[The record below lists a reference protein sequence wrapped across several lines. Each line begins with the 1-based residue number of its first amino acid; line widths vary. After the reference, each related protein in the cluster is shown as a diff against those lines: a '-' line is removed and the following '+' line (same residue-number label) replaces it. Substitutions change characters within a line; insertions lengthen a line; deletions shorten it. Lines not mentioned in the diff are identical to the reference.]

1 MNSFIKEKLINDN
14 LAKKSLKSS
23 LKSDNDFWND
33 CLIDSD
39 TEYKKSKL
47 LKLQNSSQS
56 TNKVQSISN
65 NNSKVKINNLKKTMS
80 RSTTFSKDVFKI
92 FIEKYP
98 QINQVLKE
106 KKMEINKRRKAQER
120 CISLYNYSFQQN
132 DYINSIYNENLKK
145 KNQEELDKCTGKPKI
160 NKINKKI
167 IDSINS
173 LGKNIY
179 EREKVRKKYKTR
191 HLSKKYDK
199 YDNNPEL
206 KEYTFRPNLLN
217 NNIEKLDKMFNKNKS
232 ILTDRENAEF
242 IYRYMKARDERMIKR
257 FIELSVKDESYD
269 NSYIAIQNMNYEQ
282 KYKGKLNVNCDLR
295 VYGMKKINN
304 KIYSDNNTSRK
315 YDIYKKIKKPNY
327 VENLRRTLNDIEL
340 DEPQK

>member
-98 QINQVLKE
+98 KINQVLKE

-145 KNQEELDKCTGKPKI
+145 K
-160 NKINKKI
+160 
-167 IDSINS
+167 
-173 LGKNIY
+173 
-179 EREKVRKKYKTR
+179 
-191 HLSKKYDK
+191 
-199 YDNNPEL
+199 
-206 KEYTFRPNLLN
+206 
-217 NNIEKLDKMFNKNKS
+217 KS
-232 ILTDRENAEF
+232 
-242 IYRYMKARDERMIKR
+242 
-257 FIELSVKDESYD
+257 
-269 NSYIAIQNMNYEQ
+269 
-282 KYKGKLNVNCDLR
+282 
-295 VYGMKKINN
+295 
-304 KIYSDNNTSRK
+304 
-315 YDIYKKIKKPNY
+315 
-327 VENLRRTLNDIEL
+327 RRIR
-340 DEPQK
+340 

>member
-120 CISLYNYSFQQN
+120 CISLYNYIFKQN
-132 DYINSIYNENLKK
+132 DYIN
-145 KNQEELDKCTGKPKI
+145 
-160 NKINKKI
+160 
-167 IDSINS
+167 
-173 LGKNIY
+173 
-179 EREKVRKKYKTR
+179 
-191 HLSKKYDK
+191 
-199 YDNNPEL
+199 
-206 KEYTFRPNLLN
+206 
-217 NNIEKLDKMFNKNKS
+217 
-232 ILTDRENAEF
+232 
-242 IYRYMKARDERMIKR
+242 
-257 FIELSVKDESYD
+257 
-269 NSYIAIQNMNYEQ
+269 
-282 KYKGKLNVNCDLR
+282 
-295 VYGMKKINN
+295 
-304 KIYSDNNTSRK
+304 
-315 YDIYKKIKKPNY
+315 
-327 VENLRRTLNDIEL
+327 
-340 DEPQK
+340 